1 MGESEAHPSSRISV
15 HQSLGGGSGPSPH
28 LTLSPVADLLLWRK
42 RRGPVLLLGSSTL
55 LWFLFEKAGYSFL
68 SFVANVQLLFVVILF
83 LWAKSASLLDRPM
96 PPLPNLEISEASALK
111 VADALRVWLNRVL
124 SVARDI
130 AVGRNVKR
138 LFQVSFVL
146 WSLSL
151 LGNFFNFLT
160 LLYLG
165 VILSLSIPVL
175 YEKYQDNIDDKLSV
189 TQRVLQTQCRRIDES
204 ILQKIARPMTKEK
217 KMW

>member
-15 HQSLGGGSGPSPH
+15 HQSLGGGSV
-28 LTLSPVADLLLWRK
+28 SPVADLLLWRK

-160 LLYLG
+160 LLYLAG

>member
-15 HQSLGGGSGPSPH
+15 HQSLGGGS
-28 LTLSPVADLLLWRK
+28 VADLLLWRK